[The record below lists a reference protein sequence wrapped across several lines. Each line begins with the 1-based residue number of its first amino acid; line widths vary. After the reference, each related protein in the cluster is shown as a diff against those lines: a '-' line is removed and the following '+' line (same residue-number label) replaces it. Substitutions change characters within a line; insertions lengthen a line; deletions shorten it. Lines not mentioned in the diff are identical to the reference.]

1 MAVPGSRKGEA
12 IGYPCTDR
20 ELIRAANSLDA
31 DSNSS
36 GVIIGAIFFWGDAIA
51 SLPSGCVIC
60 DGSANSS
67 GSGLNLTNRFIKCV
81 GTDAANKSLGAAG
94 PVDGLGEHTHGDY
107 SNPVVSSMENIV
119 GSLSTDPS
127 NIKATEKD
135 GEHGHSGRTDYRSPR
150 LDWDGEHTHEGLLSG
165 ESVTLALDGSHT
177 HGTAN
182 SGVENVPPHP
192 ASDVAEML
200 GDHPS
205 HTHGLTTFAS
215 EVQSGSARHT
225 STASVTG
232 PMSPSDALEHD
243 PPTLG
248 APELE
253 HSPSHTHSVTFSS
266 DGDHAHTLDQHQHL
280 ISGMS
285 DGGHVHQTVPHH
297 HDFTLEKTGDHYHVI
312 EDKEHGHPVVF
323 PEHDHLVTVGHGGGH
338 DHTMGDPP
346 CMQLIAVE
354 RIS

>member
-119 GSLSTDPS
+119 GSLRTDPS
-127 NIKATEKD
+127 NIKATERD
-135 GEHGHSGRTDYRSPR
+135 GKHGHSGKTDYRSPE
-150 LDWDGEHTHEGLLSG
+150 LVYDGEHTHEGLLSG
-165 ESVTLALDGSHT
+165 EGVNLPSDGSHT
-177 HGTAN
+177 HSTVA
-182 SGVENVPPHP
+182 SGVGNIP
-192 ASDVAEML
+192 AHAAGSVADIL
-200 GDHPS
+200 ADHPG
-205 HTHGLTTFAS
+205 HTHGLTTFES
-215 EVQSGSARHT
+215 EVRGGSARHT
-225 STASVTG
+225 STASATG
-232 PMSPSDALEHD
+232 RVDD
-243 PPTLG
+243 DG
-248 APELE
+248 DLE
-253 HSPSHTHSVTFSS
+253 HSETLGTLAHTPADHTHTVQFPSGGSHTH
-266 DGDHAHTLDQHQHL
+266 TLSQHQHL

-312 EDKEHGHPVVF
+312 EDEEHGHPVVF

-346 CMQLIAVE
+346 CIQLIAVE